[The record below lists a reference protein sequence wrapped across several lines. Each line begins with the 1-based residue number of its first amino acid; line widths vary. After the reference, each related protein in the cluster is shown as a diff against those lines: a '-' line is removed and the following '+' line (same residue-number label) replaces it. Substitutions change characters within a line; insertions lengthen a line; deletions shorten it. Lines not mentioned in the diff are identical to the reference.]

1 MDSFNVGDTM
11 ADKME
16 NEQSVTCPVCGGL
29 LREQLPSMEGVH
41 GDLFWDTK
49 RICIVTSETVIECDF
64 DHERDEEDENFPLE
78 VPHPLV
84 AEIKMSFDKGK
95 CTAFDIL
102 EVRLGLS
109 DKEGGDMDNSSDK
122 NEGLYFLG
130 AYGTPDVLEYI
141 KTHPQCRKEDLDVL
155 VRDITVTDLVKKL
168 QETGIITDRLELTE
182 KGKTVLERL
191 LELKVLL
198 KNSN

>member
-1 MDSFNVGDTM
+1 MDLCNLGDTM
-11 ADKME
+11 IDKME

-29 LREQLPSMEGVH
+29 LREHLPCMEGVL

-49 RICIVTSETVIECDF
+49 RIRIVTSETVIECDF
-64 DHERDEEDENFPLE
+64 DHERDEENENFPLD

-84 AEIKMSFDKGK
+84 AEIKMSFDKGE

-109 DKEGGDMDNSSDK
+109 DREGGMESSSDK
-122 NEGLYFLG
+122 INKGFYFLG
-130 AYGTPDVLEYI
+130 AYGTPEVLEYI
-141 KTHPQCRKEDLDVL
+141 KTHPQCRKEDLNTL
-155 VRDITVTDLVKKL
+155 VRNITVTDLVKKL
-168 QETGIITDRLELTE
+168 QKTGIITDRLELTE
-182 KGKTVLERL
+182 KGKSVLERL
-191 LELKVLL
+191 LELKGLL